1 MAMDLTSS
9 LDVIKGVGSTLAG
22 KFAAL
27 GLKTAEDLIDF
38 YPRRYED
45 YSEVTTIANLRPGP
59 VTIEAKIIQ
68 ASGRYVRRGMHITE
82 AIASDGTASV
92 RLVWFNQPYRAS
104 GLKAGASYY
113 ISGNYELSR
122 QRFAIMNPS
131 AELASD
137 FPVNTARI
145 LPIYKLT
152 KGLTSKQIR
161 KITKELVPLMRW
173 LPEMLPDWII
183 KGQKLMPLA
192 EAIEMIH
199 FPSSSKKLGEARQRL
214 GFEEVFNLSL
224 ASQLVKKELAKE
236 LAPII
241 KFDEKLAKRFVAN
254 LPFKLTSD
262 QRKTAWRILQ
272 DLEKTQP
279 MNRLVEGDVGSG
291 KTVVAA
297 MAAALAMKQGFQTA
311 LMAPTEILAK
321 QHAETLTKS
330 LAPLDFDKKVS
341 LLVGSMKPNQ
351 KKETHKRLATGDCQL
366 IIGTHALISEDID
379 FKKLALVIIDEQ
391 HRFGVDQR
399 QKLQKKA
406 GHAVHTLSLTATPI
420 PRSLAL
426 VVYGELD
433 VSILAE
439 KPPGRQPV
447 ITEIISPNSRQQ
459 LYEKAKEELNSG
471 RQMFVVCPLISESE
485 VLDANSAEKIYE
497 QFSKKDFK
505 NYKIGLLHGQMKAV
519 DKEKIMTDF
528 VAGEL
533 DILVSTTVIE
543 VGVDVPNASVM
554 LIEAPERFGLAQI
567 HQLRGRVGRG
577 SEQGYCY
584 LLMSDSKAPSRRLR
598 ALESSSDGFKLAE
611 LDLEIRGPGALY
623 GQMQSGQLDL
633 RVANLTDIKLITSA
647 RNAASEFINRNE
659 RLADYPALNSKI
671 KKLQAITSLN

>member
-1 MAMDLTSS
+1 MKLDDPLTG
-9 LDVIKGVGSTLAG
+9 IKGVGEALAG
-22 KFAAL
+22 RLAVL
-27 GLKTAEDLIDF
+27 GLKTAGDLIDF

-45 YSEVTTIANLRPGP
+45 YSEVTKVADLKPGP

-68 ASGRYVRRGMHITE
+68 ARGRYVRRGMHITE
-82 AIASDGTASV
+82 AIASDGTSSV

-152 KGLTSKQIR
+152 KGLTSKQVR
-161 KITKELVPLMRW
+161 KIIKELVPLMR
-173 LPEMLPDWII
+173 ETSETLPDWLT
-183 KGQKLMPLA
+183 KEHSLMSLA
-192 EAIEMIH
+192 EALEMVH
-199 FPSSSKKLGEARQRL
+199 FPSSSRKLAEARRRL
-214 GFEEVFNLSL
+214 GFEEVFSLSL
-224 ASQLVKKELAKE
+224 ASQLVKKELATE

-241 KFDEKLAKRFVAN
+241 KFDADLAKKFVAS

-262 QRKTAWRILQ
+262 QRKVAWQAFQ
-272 DLEKTQP
+272 DLERTQP
-279 MNRLVEGDVGSG
+279 MNRLIEGDVGSG
-291 KTVVAA
+291 KTVIAA
-297 MAAALAMKQGFQTA
+297 MAAALVMKQGFQIA

-321 QHAETLTKS
+321 QHAETFTKL

-341 LLVGSMKPNQ
+341 LLVGSQKPSQ
-351 KKETHKRLATGDCQL
+351 KKEIHKRLATGDCQL
-366 IIGTHALISEDID
+366 IIGTHALISENVG

-406 GHAVHTLSLTATPI
+406 GHAIHTLSLTATPI

-447 ITEIISPNSRQQ
+447 ITEIISPNSKQQ
-459 LYEKAKEELNSG
+459 LYEKVKKELNSG

-505 NYKIGLLHGQMKAV
+505 NYKIGLLHGQMKAA
-519 DKEKIMTDF
+519 DKEKIMSEF
-528 VAGEL
+528 VAGKL
-533 DILVSTTVIE
+533 DILISTTVIE

-554 LIEAPERFGLAQI
+554 MIEAPERFGLAQI

-577 SEQGYCY
+577 GEQGYCY
-584 LLMSDSKAPSRRLR
+584 LMMSDSKAPSRRLR

-633 RVANLTDIKLITSA
+633 RVANLTDLKLIAGA
-647 RNAASEFINRNE
+647 RNAASEFIE
-659 RLADYPALNSKI
+659 KGEKLANYPVLVAKI
-671 KKLQAITSLN
+671 KGLQAITSLN